1 MSYKWLCAEE
11 VSGKL
16 LAHQWRG
23 VSIHTR
29 KPFLNRMIRL
39 KEARTLAFLEANLQH
54 SNKQWECRINT
65 STTPTDTSHEFKPDP
80 KVMVKA

>member
-16 LAHQWRG
+16 LAPQRRG
-23 VSIHTR
+23 VNIHMR
-29 KPFLNRMIRL
+29 KPFLNRLITF

-54 SNKQWECRINT
+54 SNKQLGVL
-65 STTPTDTSHEFKPDP
+65 H
-80 KVMVKA
+80 